1 MNCCSWQQDKVY
13 VHVEVCT
20 KVKNSTKSLLYP
32 YLLLLSSFFLLL
44 KLIVYTCY
52 PAVMSNPF
60 EHYRRHLAFNLFVAN
75 IILSINHLSDDLI
88 NQKEACI
95 TIGKLSSCYLKLR
108 GDTFYSFTAYLQQ
121 YFFLC
126 AFSFMAI
133 ICLDLAAVA
142 IITLQTN
149 QSFGHTHYIRCCLI
163 GYTVPAVTC
172 LCTMISELSLDR
184 CAWGKPRF
192 GEDSCFFAGKSQGKI
207 MFKVVAI
214 FGSCIDE

>member
-1 MNCCSWQQDKVY
+1 M
-13 VHVEVCT
+13 
-20 KVKNSTKSLLYP
+20 KNSTKSLLYP

-75 IILSINHLSDDLI
+75 IMLSINHLSDDLI

-95 TIGKLSSCYLKLR
+95 TIGKLSSCYLKLW

-133 ICLDLAAVA
+133 MCLDLVVV
-142 IITLQTN
+142 IFTLDATT
-149 QSFGHTHYIRCCLI
+149 SLHTYYMRCLI